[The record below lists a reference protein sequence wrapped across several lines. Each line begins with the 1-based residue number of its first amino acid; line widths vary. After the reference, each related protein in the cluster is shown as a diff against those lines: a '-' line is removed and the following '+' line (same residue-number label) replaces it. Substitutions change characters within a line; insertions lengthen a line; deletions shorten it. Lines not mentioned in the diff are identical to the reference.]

1 MGKRCSLFFISR
13 LRQRHAHRQPAPGD
27 AAGARHLVGHAAH
40 QRFVLRER
48 GAVAGGTLAD
58 GGDAGIGDAQR
69 LAAEGAALALE
80 QTGGEQFGFQHVKH
94 RPAGRA
100 VHLAQAL
107 GVAAGDVH
115 VGEIVARSGA
125 AHATACDIAPA
136 KPGLWL
142 KRLRCRGDED
152 TPIIL

>member
-1 MGKRCSLFFISR
+1 MIDVVIVAATRTAIGSFQGSLAEI
-13 LRQRHAHRQPAPGD
+13 PAPEL
-27 AAGARHLVGHAAH
+27 GAIVIR
-40 QRFVLRER
+40 
-48 GAVAGGTLAD
+48 
-58 GGDAGIGDAQR
+58 R
-69 LAAEGAALALE
+69 LLE

-142 KRLRCRGDED
+142 KRLRCRGDAS
-152 TPIIL
+152 